1 MTGEG
6 LMLTAWCLH
15 NGWYEAVALAAI
27 IGSLTFVARRRR
39 ALATRDAGLRA
50 RADFE
55 YRLSLAGDP
64 RGLFGRYPPVQ
75 PGWFPTR
82 KTVLRCV
89 ISTARYGRPMPGR
102 GRTRSDLRAIMRRIV
117 ALVERRQIACRGVHQ
132 RRVGRD
138 APRCTIPAGAC
149 SWMHPRSLRQQ

>member
-1 MTGEG
+1 MLYEQVRRSFWRRHPVLTGAG

-15 NGWYEAVALAAI
+15 NGWYQAVAFAAI
-27 IGSLTFVARRRR
+27 ICSLIFVARRRR

-75 PGWFPTR
+75 PGWFPDPQNGSQIRYFDGALWTPY
-82 KTVLRCV
+82 
-89 ISTARYGRPMPGR
+89 AR
-102 GRTRSDLRAIMRRIV
+102 
-117 ALVERRQIACRGVHQ
+117 
-132 RRVGRD
+132 
-138 APRCTIPAGAC
+138 PR
-149 SWMHPRSLRQQ
+149 